1 MDNYVLTGL
10 FTVFRPRDPA
20 DARPRG
26 SVDNVFLSALLAL
39 AAQIL
44 NADAAT
50 HQKVAELVDPQR
62 RLLLDYCRE
71 QPERTLEQ
79 LLEVMEPYFE
89 LLPERHRSFFQPE
102 SVQIV
107 HTADFIVLS
116 RHQEGFWYPHAP
128 I

>member
-1 MDNYVLTGL
+1 MDSYVLTGL
-10 FTVFRPRDPA
+10 VTVFRPRDPA
-20 DARPRG
+20 DAYPRG
-26 SVDNVFLSALLAL
+26 SVNNVFLSALFAL

-44 NADAAT
+44 DADTTT
-50 HQKVAELVDPQR
+50 HQKVAELVDPQQ
-62 RLLLDYCRE
+62 RLLLEHCHQ

-116 RHQEGFWYPHAP
+116 RHQEGYWYPHAP